1 MKLLSLFL
9 FFVIFTY
16 QAQSADI
23 LKLVQLLDE
32 NDTAQFKSAVASAE
46 DANAMRDDNNKTIL
60 MYASW
65 IGNGEAVH
73 YLISKG
79 AEPNKQDGTGV
90 TALHLAL
97 WKSHS
102 DIAVYLL
109 QHGASGETMSGDG
122 LTPLDIANMRG
133 NQEIVEMIKKSAPKL
148 KPLL

>member
-1 MKLLSLFL
+1 MKLLSLF
-9 FFVIFTY
+9 FFIAIF
-16 QAQSADI
+16 SHEIEGADI
-23 LKLVQLLDE
+23 LRLVNLLDR
-32 NDTAQFKSAVASAE
+32 NDTAQFKSMIVSAE

-65 IGNGEAVH
+65 VGNTEAVE
-73 YLISKG
+73 YLIGKG
-79 AEPNKQDGTGV
+79 AEPNKQDIGGV

-109 QHGASGETMSGDG
+109 RHGASGETMSSDG

-133 NQEIVEMIKKSAPKL
+133 NQEIVKMITEAAPKL